1 MHQWDVLQCKIDHQ
15 RLWKYLSQPF
25 SAVFLPPLFV
35 NCAHVPLRENSP
47 DSVSVWHGFY
57 GLCRFAVHFVSHR
70 FVLFFSVVTL
80 NGLAVWSRICAGGRS
95 CFKDS
100 LHSLQTRL
108 VCPSCIVLKLYQKML
123 TWWPKS
129 VVGPKSKGF
138 EAVGL
143 CGNVTELLKQ
153 KKNKKQRFGHTVVN
167 F

>member
-1 MHQWDVLQCKIDHQ
+1 MYCNVKSTVRDLESIFPNPA
-15 RLWKYLSQPF
+15 SF

-57 GLCRFAVHFVSHR
+57 GLCRFAVHFVSHH
-70 FVLFFSVVTL
+70 FFFLSVPTL
-80 NGLAVWSRICAGGRS
+80 NGLAVSRICAGGRS

-100 LHSLQTRL
+100 LRSLRTRL
-108 VCPSCIVLKLYQKML
+108 VCPSCVVLKAYQKML
-123 TWWPKS
+123 TWLPKS
-129 VVGPKSKGF
+129 ISGPKSKGF
-138 EAVGL
+138 EAVGP

-153 KKNKKQRFGHTVVN
+153 KKTKKQRFGHTVVN